1 MGRNNLNLNTTKML
15 NLLGH
20 EEQKKNEEHE
30 EIELQSP
37 KKKTNK
43 KESLNT
49 SLSSICES
57 LDNSFHGKRAKAKK
71 AKQQK

>member
-1 MGRNNLNLNTTKML
+1 MM

-20 EEQKKNEEHE
+20 EEPKKNEEVE
-30 EIELQSP
+30 EMELQSP
-37 KKKTNK
+37 KKKTK

-57 LDNSFHGKRAKAKK
+57 LDNSFHGKKAKAKK
-71 AKQQK
+71 AKQQKEKSKINEN